1 MPLFFS
7 KLRKNSFF
15 KASALLAVFG
25 LLSRFS
31 GLVRDRILASRFGAS
46 DILDVYYVSF
56 NIPDLIFNLIVVGAV
71 SSAFIPVFIERRT
84 KDENKAWG
92 LANNFL
98 NLIVIAV
105 AFVSAISF
113 FFIPFIINILA
124 PGFSWEKK
132 EMAVLFTR
140 VMLLSP
146 VIFSASVVMGSIL
159 QSFKRFL
166 AYSIA
171 PILYNAGIIIGA
183 IFFEPKFGPL
193 GLAEGVVLGAVLHFL
208 IQAPAVFKAG
218 FRWNAVISFKDQ
230 YLRKIFTLMVP
241 RTLGLAAMQL
251 NWIITNAIATTIA
264 VGSVAILNFANNL
277 QYVPIAFIGLSV
289 AVASFPVLSE
299 EALVEDKKDFSSR
312 ISKTLK
318 QILTITIPLS
328 AIMIYLREDIV
339 RIILGAGNFKID
351 DIKTTAGV
359 LGIFGIG
366 VFAQSIIPFLS
377 RSFYAMQN
385 TKIPVIS
392 AVASVL
398 VNVGLIFYFMKFFS
412 WQNPIFVL
420 PLAFSISGILN
431 ALLLFI
437 LLNKK
442 LPQLKISKQLS
453 DIGKIF
459 FISGIMYFSIEYL
472 DEFIFGGI
480 DFYNFWGSFYH
491 VFVIGTI
498 GVLIFLACT
507 TILRED
513 A

>member
-1 MPLFFS
+1 MNLINKTFFEG
-7 KLRKNSFF
+7 KLLR
-15 KASALLAVFG
+15 ASLILAVFS

-46 DILDVYYVSF
+46 DILDVYYISF

-71 SSAFIPVFIERRT
+71 SSAFIPVFIERRA
-84 KDENKAWG
+84 KDENEAWG

-98 NLIVIAV
+98 NLIVIMI
-105 AFVSAISF
+105 AFVSAVSF

-140 VMLLSP
+140 VMLVSP
-146 VIFSASVVMGSIL
+146 IIFSASMIIGSIL

-166 AYSIA
+166 VYSIA

-183 IFFEPKFGPL
+183 VFFEPKFGPL
-193 GLAEGVVLGAVLHFL
+193 GLAEGVVLGAMLHFL
-208 IQAPAVFKAG
+208 IQVPAVFKTG
-218 FRWNAVISFKDQ
+218 FRWNAAINFKDK
-230 YLRKIFTLMVP
+230 YLKKIFTLMVP
-241 RTLGLAAMQL
+241 RTLGLAAMQV
-251 NWIITNAIATTIA
+251 NWIITNAVATTIA

-277 QYVPIAFIGLSV
+277 QYVPIAFVGLSV

-299 EALVEDKKDFSSR
+299 EALAEDKKNFSSR

-318 QILTITIPLS
+318 QILTIIIPLS
-328 AIMIYLREDIV
+328 AMMIYLREDIV
-339 RIILGAGNFKID
+339 RIILGAGNFKIN
-351 DIKTTAGV
+351 DIKTTAEI

-366 VFAQSIIPFLS
+366 IFAQGIIPFLS

-398 VNVGLIFYFMKFFS
+398 VNIGLIFYFIKFFS

-431 ALLLFI
+431 VLILFWF
-437 LLNKK
+437 LGKK
-442 LPQLKISKQLS
+442 LPQIKIISILGDLFKTVL
-453 DIGKIF
+453 
-459 FISGIMYFSIEYL
+459 ISGIMYLAIYYFDRLVFSGIRFSYFWTSL
-472 DEFIFGGI
+472 GHAFILSLFGLFIF
-480 DFYNFWGSFYH
+480 WLLSFK
-491 VFVIGTI
+491 TKN
-498 GVLIFLACT
+498 T
-507 TILRED
+507 
-513 A
+513 